1 MKRKIKPVS
10 IMESKWVSDIWKE
23 RQADAEIEAAERLM
37 ATVKKGRGAYDLAYA
52 KRLLEKAVK
61 EMIS

>member
-10 IMESKWVSDIWKE
+10 IMESKWVSQEWRD
-23 RQADAEIEAAERLM
+23 RQAHAEIEASKRLM
-37 ATVKKGRGAYDLAYA
+37 ATVKNGRGAYDLAYA